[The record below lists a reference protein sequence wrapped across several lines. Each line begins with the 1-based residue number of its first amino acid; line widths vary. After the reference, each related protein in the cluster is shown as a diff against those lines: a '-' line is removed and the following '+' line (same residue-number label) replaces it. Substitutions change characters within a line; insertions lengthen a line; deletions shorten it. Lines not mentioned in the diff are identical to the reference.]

1 MTLNTNSA
9 KPGVMKQSRAKI
21 WIRTGLL
28 TIFGTLFGL
37 QLAHNIAAGYFHW
50 TWAALIFAVC
60 LPIGYWMR
68 SLVPMQVHPEHR
80 VVTLTLDKIYFVTI
94 WVLVIAKYVAFYAF
108 QAIPVSDVI
117 MCIILGL
124 MAGRLSGICLR
135 VSQLKFQHGFNSPEN
150 A

>member
-1 MTLNTNSA
+1 MQ
-9 KPGVMKQSRAKI
+9 QSRAKI

-37 QLAHNIAAGYFHW
+37 QLAHNIAAGQFHW
-50 TWAALIFAVC
+50 AWAALIFAAC
-60 LPIGYWMR
+60 LPVGYWMR

-80 VVTLTLDKIYFVTI
+80 VITLTLDKVYFVTI
-94 WVLVIAKYVAFYAF
+94 WVLVIAKYVAFYGF

-135 VSQLKFQHGFNSPEN
+135 VSQLKLRHGFHAPEN
-150 A
+150 V

>member
-1 MTLNTNSA
+1 
-9 KPGVMKQSRAKI
+9 MKQSQAKI

-28 TIFGTLFGL
+28 AIFGTLFGL
-37 QLAHNIAAGYFHW
+37 QFYGNIAAGYFQW

-60 LPIGYWMR
+60 LPIGFLMR
-68 SLVPMQVHPEHR
+68 NLVPMQVHSNHQ
-80 VVTLTLDKIYFVTI
+80 VITLTLDKIYFVTI

-117 MCIILGL
+117 MCVILGL

-135 VSQLKFQHGFNSPEN
+135 VSQLKLQHGFHSTPN